1 MVWNKPHTFCQ
12 VMAHLKPIK
21 FVFLQ
26 RSNYI
31 SRHEIAN
38 LAMNAKAWMVS
49 CPFEFVFLNDRKGIQ
64 Q

>member
-1 MVWNKPHTFCQ
+1 MWEKAHTFE
-12 VMAHLKPIK
+12 HKLPSKRRIK

-38 LAMNAKAWMVS
+38 KAVNVKAWVDVS
-49 CPFEFVFLNDRKGIQ
+49 PSKVCFLKHRKGIQ

>member
-1 MVWNKPHTFCQ
+1 MWEKAHTLG
-12 VMAHLKPIK
+12 HKLPSKRRIK

-38 LAMNAKAWMVS
+38 AAMNAKAWMDFIHAKEQEVIS
-49 CPFEFVFLNDRKGIQ
+49 
-64 Q
+64 

>member
-1 MVWNKPHTFCQ
+1 MWEKAHTFEYK
-12 VMAHLKPIK
+12 LPSKRRIK

-38 LAMNAKAWMVS
+38 AAMNAKAWMDFIYPHLS
-49 CPFEFVFLNDRKGIQ
+49 LFS
-64 Q
+64 